1 METKSILE
9 VLLMIQPKEKVVI
22 LNYEESEFIFCDYLK
37 DKFPQ
42 WKKVEK
48 EVINGQEYIMVT
60 SVVSTEENRKFFLSK
75 KTFFIFV

>member
-9 VLLMIQPKEKVVI
+9 VLLMIQPKTLKKVVI
-22 LNYEESEFIFCDYLK
+22 LNYEQSEFVFCDYLK

-48 EVINGQEYIMVT
+48 EIVNGQEYIVVT
-60 SVVSTEENRKFFLSK
+60 SDFIYYVVSTEETRKYFFL
-75 KTFFIFV
+75 